1 MKSNQTFTAV
11 LPVPFENQ
19 GERVLRLQQHVVAL
33 QTDQGNILG
42 GTNAVDINTARIE
55 YFTRDRGVTIQQP
68 PTVQFTDDSFIHSIN
83 DRFLERAVSINLG
96 DAPHDTVTGVVAQV
110 AEANSVEELGFIFYN
125 ATQNGV
131 TVDLANFHAGLHIIN
146 SRLANNPD
154 PLLAN
159 FTQLI
164 EQGRL
169 RRRIAPLIIEY
180 ITGSD
185 MNSFS
190 VSLFS
195 LFLLFGVGG
204 LDQVIQTM
212 TSYPGPATA
221 VLLRFFRWVLTRL
234 LNFNFWLCSF
244 PEIIAH
250 ITAALRSALN
260 FLRPS
265 INRIPT
271 FPFYW
276 MLRRIIDFGFVG
288 PRNNIWDSI
297 QRGITAVTRASGHLM
312 TFVSTLTVLFGG
324 VRTLYGLMAR
334 YPALF
339 TDLIRLLRREP
350 RTVGRLAKDALKQFF
365 EGLFRS

>member
-55 YFTRDRGVTIQQP
+55 YFTRDRGVIIQQP
-68 PTVQFTDDSFIHSIN
+68 IVPVTDDSFIRSIN

-110 AEANSVEELGFIFYN
+110 AEANSVEELGVIFYN

-131 TVDLANFHAGLHIIN
+131 TVDMANFHAGLHII
-146 SRLANNPD
+146 SSQLANNPD

-159 FTQLI
+159 FTQII

-234 LNFNFWLCSF
+234 LNFDFWLCSF
-244 PEIIAH
+244 PEIIAP
-250 ITAALRSALN
+250 ITAALRSARN
-260 FLRPS
+260 FLRLS

-288 PRNNIWDSI
+288 PRNIGYSI
-297 QRGITAVTRASGHLM
+297 QRGITAVTSASGYLM

>member
-1 MKSNQTFTAV
+1 M
-11 LPVPFENQ
+11 
-19 GERVLRLQQHVVAL
+19 
-33 QTDQGNILG
+33 
-42 GTNAVDINTARIE
+42 
-55 YFTRDRGVTIQQP
+55 
-68 PTVQFTDDSFIHSIN
+68 
-83 DRFLERAVSINLG
+83 
-96 DAPHDTVTGVVAQV
+96 
-110 AEANSVEELGFIFYN
+110 
-125 ATQNGV
+125 
-131 TVDLANFHAGLHIIN
+131 ANFHAGLHIIN
-146 SRLANNPD
+146 SRLANNPRS
-154 PLLAN
+154 
-159 FTQLI
+159 FVSQLYPNNRA
-164 EQGRL
+164 GK
-169 RRRIAPLIIEY
+169 IAAVYCPAYNREY

-234 LNFNFWLCSF
+234 LNFDFWLCSF

-250 ITAALRSALN
+250 ITAALRSARN
-260 FLRPS
+260 FLRLS

-288 PRNNIWDSI
+288 PRNIRDSI
-297 QRGITAVTRASGHLM
+297 QHGITAVTRASGHLM

-339 TDLIRLLRREP
+339 TNLIRLLRREP
-350 RTVGRLAKDALKQFF
+350 RTVGRLAKDALKRFF
-365 EGLFRS
+365 